1 MLPAVLLPLVF
12 SPDALDWAGVR
23 VPSSLDLVSKR
34 LRGWPELGQAVAQLA
49 SSGGDRP
56 FLASDRYQIASQLAF
71 YVPGHPTVYNANF
84 GRRMNQ
90 YDLWGGW
97 ETLIG
102 RNGLFV
108 LYGAVDPPDDLRHAF
123 RTLERVRTLTVWHR
137 GRALH
142 TFSIFK
148 GEEFRGFPS
157 RPYAG
162 F

>member
-1 MLPAVLLPLVF
+1 
-12 SPDALDWAGVR
+12 
-23 VPSSLDLVSKR
+23 
-34 LRGWPELGQAVAQLA
+34 
-49 SSGGDRP
+49 
-56 FLASDRYQIASQLAF
+56 
-71 YVPGHPTVYNANF
+71 
-84 GRRMNQ
+84 MNQ